1 MYRRHLILQSFAA
14 IHRDSRDLLMRGVDA
29 QVKSKGM
36 SSWRSGNII
45 RPLLMLVKGPRGA
58 GAKTASAPYPPPQ
71 QGSRQIVADCPH
83 CGRSAAILS
92 ADRQPSLS

>member
-1 MYRRHLILQSFAA
+1 MYRRHLILQSFVA

-58 GAKTASAPYPPPQ
+58 GAETPVRPTRHPSKSSARSWLFGLTAEGLA
-71 QGSRQIVADCPH
+71 
-83 CGRSAAILS
+83 
-92 ADRQPSLS
+92 

>member
-36 SSWRSGNII
+36 SKRLGELEAAWTGKPAPETVELV
-45 RPLLMLVKGPRGA
+45 PLLELMTRAGKRRG
-58 GAKTASAPYPPPQ
+58 
-71 QGSRQIVADCPH
+71 
-83 CGRSAAILS
+83 
-92 ADRQPSLS
+92 